1 MELAILMTVLIV
13 LLVIG
18 VPVAFALLGASIAC
32 FLALD
37 IPLVVVFQRMA
48 AGVSTFS
55 LMAIPFF
62 VFAGDLMYRAG
73 IAGRLV
79 QIAEAAFGRSRG
91 GLGLVTVGASTM
103 FGAVSGS
110 AIASA
115 SAIGATLMPPMKEKG
130 YDADYAVNVTAT
142 AAIVG
147 LLIPPSH
154 NMIIFSAASG
164 IGVPIGDL
172 FLAGVVP
179 GIITAFLLAVATWR
193 VAVKRGYPRGVFPG
207 WSPFLRAIL
216 LAIPGLFAAVIIM
229 GGILSGMFTATES
242 SAIAVIYTI
251 IIGTLAYRSLGWA
264 KFREAAAQSV
274 RITSMVLM
282 IIGAATAFGYALA
295 ILEAPTQLA
304 SMITAITDNPILI
317 LLIINVILL
326 LLGTFMDMSPLIII
340 MTPILLPV
348 VQKIG
353 VDPVHFGIIMM
364 LNLGIGLVTPP
375 VGSVLFVASAIGRT
389 RMETALRT
397 IWPFYGALVLS
408 LILITYFPA
417 LSLALPQWMKGA
429 GG

>member
-1 MELAILMTVLIV
+1 MELAILMGVLFV
-13 LLVIG
+13 LLAIG
-18 VPVAFALLGASIAC
+18 VPVAFALMGASIAC
-32 FLALD
+32 FIALD

-73 IAGRLV
+73 IADRLV

-91 GLGLVTVGASTM
+91 GLGVVTVGASTL

-115 SAIGATLMPPMKEKG
+115 SAIGSTIMPSMKARG
-130 YDADYAVNVTAT
+130 YGDDYAVNVTAT

-154 NMIIFSAASG
+154 NMIIYSAASG
-164 IGVPIGDL
+164 IGVSIGDL
-172 FLAGVVP
+172 FLAGVFP
-179 GIITAFLLAVATWR
+179 GILTAFLLALVSWR

-207 WSPFLRAIL
+207 WAPFLRAIV

-242 SAIAVIYTI
+242 SAIAVVYTI
-251 IIGTLAYRSLGWA
+251 VIGTFAYRSLGW
-264 KFREAAAQSV
+264 KRFREAAAQSV
-274 RITSMVLM
+274 RITAMVLL
-282 IIGAATAFGYALA
+282 IIGSATAFGHALA
-295 ILEAPTQLA
+295 ILEAPSQLA
-304 SMITAITDNPILI
+304 GLITSITDNPILV

-340 MTPILLPV
+340 TTPILLPV
-348 VQKIG
+348 AVKMG

-375 VGSVLFVASAIGRT
+375 VGSVLFVASAIGKT
-389 RMETALRT
+389 RMETALKT
-397 IWPFYGALVLS
+397 IWPFYGSLVLA
-408 LILITYFPA
+408 LILVTYWPA
-417 LSLALPQWMKGA
+417 LSLTLPSLFK
-429 GG
+429 